1 MKSAFFMKNG
11 FKQSKAMYQY
21 GATREQDESHST
33 DQEHQRGEHHFP
45 GGKGAGRQEPERFNE
60 AKRTTFQHWSSQHA
74 SAWWNE
80 SSRERGSA

>member
-1 MKSAFFMKNG
+1 MKSVFFMKNG
-11 FKQSKAMYQY
+11 FKQSKTMYEY

-33 DQEHQRGEHHFP
+33 DQEHQRGEYHFP
-45 GGKGAGRQEPERFNE
+45 GGEGAGGQEPECFNE